1 MRHFKLTSDFA
12 TDAGSTRSHSDLQA
26 QTPPDTKHGKTRDPT
41 NLPSHPIATVRP
53 AHGTRSSYVSRAVLA
68 NWRKVQ
74 EIHGDAI
81 FYNTYLHL
89 FTIFTK
95 SLIIFV
101 CRSDVLHRGY
111 ASRQLRYYV
120 KPEARGES

>member
-1 MRHFKLTSDFA
+1 MTHFKLTSDFA

-26 QTPPDTKHGKTRDPT
+26 QTPPDAKHGKTRDPT

-74 EIHGDAI
+74 EIHGICKCIAVGTVPLVLVPVHQSWDITPTDLGALSI
-81 FYNTYLHL
+81 ESTG
-89 FTIFTK
+89 IGEM
-95 SLIIFV
+95 S
-101 CRSDVLHRGY
+101 RSVER
-111 ASRQLRYYV
+111 
-120 KPEARGES
+120 